1 MVLGGF
7 RSFHVLVTTFF
18 SVRTVFKILPYSIIL
33 KRSLLLP
40 VTLTIKAFIVTLTKH
55 KKELFYLQC
64 LEQYV
69 LFSISNGNVLK
80 LPCPDALCRKSGQ
93 LTTNEVS
100 KRGLAELSFHLL
112 VHFIF

>member
-1 MVLGGF
+1 M
-7 RSFHVLVTTFF
+7 
-18 SVRTVFKILPYSIIL
+18 IL

-40 VTLTIKAFIVTLTKH
+40 VTLTIKALILLLLPSI

-69 LFSISNGNVLK
+69 VFSINNGNVLK
-80 LPCPDALCRKSGQ
+80 IPCPDALCRKGGQ
-93 LTTNEVS
+93 LTSNEVS

-112 VHFIF
+112 LHFIF